1 MNNPDKTQ
9 RVALVTGASSGIG
22 KATALALVKEGYVV
36 YPVARRVEIMDDL
49 KQLGCIPIRM
59 DVTKEEDVIAVVEQ
73 IARDHGGVDI
83 LVNNAGLSVYGSVEE
98 TPVDKA
104 RYQFDV
110 NFFGLGRLTQLV
122 LPHMRKQRWGKI
134 VNVSSGE
141 GKVHAPLAAWYVS
154 SKFALE
160 GFSDC
165 LRAETAQF
173 GIDVVVVRP
182 GAIDTEITGGFI
194 EPLLETSGNGP
205 YADIARKAADWFRNM
220 SAERGTASP
229 PSVIADTI
237 LEAIKSSRPKT
248 RYAAGVGVRQA
259 IFFRRILSDRMFD
272 RFMMRMLG

>member
-1 MNNPDKTQ
+1 MNQTPK

-22 KATALALVKEGYVV
+22 KATAQALIKQGHIV
-36 YPVARRVEIMDDL
+36 YAVARRVEIMDDL
-49 KQLGCIPIRM
+49 KQLGCIPIKM
-59 DVTKEEDVIAVVEQ
+59 DVTKEDDVVAVVEQ
-73 IARDHGGVDI
+73 IKQDRGGVDI
-83 LVNNAGLSVYGSVEE
+83 LVNNAGLSIYGSVEE
-98 TPVDKA
+98 TDIDKA

-122 LPHMRKQRWGKI
+122 LPHMREQGWGRI

-165 LRAETAQF
+165 LRAETAPF
-173 GIDVVVVRP
+173 GIDVVIVRP

-205 YADIARKAADWFRNM
+205 YRATAQKMAAWFRNM

-229 PSVIADTI
+229 PGVLAQVIV
-237 LEAIKSSRPKT
+237 EAIKARRPKT

-272 RFMMRMLG
+272 RFILRFLG

>member
-1 MNNPDKTQ
+1 MNSTSK

-22 KATALALVKEGYVV
+22 KATAEALIKDGYIV
-36 YPVARRVEIMDDL
+36 YAVARRVEIMDDL
-49 KQLGCIPIRM
+49 KALGCIPMKM
-59 DVTKEEDVIAVVEQ
+59 DVTKEEDVVAVLKQIEQ
-73 IARDHGGVDI
+73 DHGGVDI

-98 TPVDKA
+98 TDIDTA

-122 LPHMRKQRWGKI
+122 LPHMRQQGWGKI

-194 EPLLETSGNGP
+194 DPLLQTSGNGP
-205 YADIARKAADWFRNM
+205 YGAIAQKMAAWFRNM

-229 PSVIADTI
+229 PNVIAETI
-237 LEAIKSSRPKT
+237 LTAINAARPKT
-248 RYAAGVGVRQA
+248 RYAAGVGVSQA
-259 IFFRRILSDRMFD
+259 IFFRRILSDRLFD

>member
-1 MNNPDKTQ
+1 MSGTKE

-22 KATALALVKEGYVV
+22 KATAEALAKAGYIV
-36 YPVARRVEIMDDL
+36 YPAARRVEIMEDL
-49 KQLGCIPIRM
+49 KSLGCIPIKM
-59 DVTKEEDVIAVVEQ
+59 DVTKEADVKAAVER
-73 IARDHGGVDI
+73 ITRDHGGVDI

-98 TPVDKA
+98 TDIEKA

-110 NFFGLGRLTQLV
+110 NFFGVGRLTQLI
-122 LPHMRKQRWGKI
+122 LPHMRRQRWGKI

-141 GKVHAPLAAWYVS
+141 GRVHAPLAAWYVS

-165 LRAETAQF
+165 LRAEMAQF
-173 GIDVVVVRP
+173 GIDVVVIRP

-194 EPLLETSGNGP
+194 EPLLKTSGHGP
-205 YADIARKAADWFRNM
+205 YAGTARKMADWFRNM
-220 SAERGTASP
+220 SAEKGTASP
-229 PSVIADTI
+229 PQVIAEKI
-237 LEAIKSSRPKT
+237 LEAIEASKPRT

-259 IFFRRILSDRMFD
+259 IFFRQILSDRMFD

>member
-1 MNNPDKTQ
+1 MNGIAK

-22 KATALALVKEGYVV
+22 KATAKTLAKEGYVV
-36 YPVARRVEIMDDL
+36 YPVARRVEIMEDL
-49 KQLGCIPIRM
+49 KALGCFPIKM
-59 DVTKEEDVIAVVEQ
+59 DVTKEEDLVAVVEQ
-73 IARDHGGVDI
+73 ITREHGGVDI

-98 TPVDKA
+98 TDIDKA

-122 LPHMRKQRWGKI
+122 VPHMREQGWGKI
-134 VNVSSGE
+134 INVSSGE

-194 EPLLETSGNGP
+194 DPLLEISGSGP
-205 YADIARKAADWFRNM
+205 YGAIAQKMADWFRNM
-220 SAERGTASP
+220 SADKGTASP
-229 PSVIADTI
+229 PSVIAEVI
-237 LEAIKSSRPKT
+237 VGAIKTPKPKT

-259 IFFRRILSDRMFD
+259 IFFRRILNDRMFD

>member
-1 MNNPDKTQ
+1 MNNKAT

-22 KATALALVKEGYVV
+22 KATAEALIKDGYVV
-36 YPVARRVEIMDDL
+36 YAVARRVGAMDDL
-49 KQLGCIPIRM
+49 KALGCIPIKM
-59 DVTKEEDVIAVVEQ
+59 DVTKEEDVVAVVQQ
-73 IARDHGGVDI
+73 IERDHGGVDI

-98 TPVDKA
+98 TDIEKA

-122 LPHMRKQRWGKI
+122 LPHMRQQGWGKI

-173 GIDVVVVRP
+173 GIDVVVIRP
-182 GAIDTEITGGFI
+182 GAIDTEIVGGFV
-194 EPLLETSGNGP
+194 EPLLETSGSGP
-205 YADIARKAADWFRNM
+205 YSAIAQKMAAWFRNM

-229 PSVIADTI
+229 PGVIADTV
-237 LEAIKSSRPKT
+237 LTAINAPRPRT

-259 IFFRRILSDRMFD
+259 IFFRRILSDRSMD

>member
-1 MNNPDKTQ
+1 MENKGKK
-9 RVALVTGASSGIG
+9 VALVTGASSGIG
-22 KATALALVKEGYVV
+22 KATAEALVEEGYIV

-49 KQLGCIPIRM
+49 KALGCIPIKM
-59 DVTKEEDVIAVVEQ
+59 DVTKAEDVVAVVEQ
-73 IARDHGGVDI
+73 IQRENGGVDI

-98 TPVDKA
+98 TDIDKA

-122 LPHMRKQRWGKI
+122 IPHMRKQGWGKI
-134 VNVSSGE
+134 INVSSGE
-141 GKVHAPLAAWYVS
+141 GAVHAPLAAWYVS

-165 LRAETAQF
+165 LRTETAQF

-194 EPLLETSGNGP
+194 EPLLETSGKGP
-205 YADIARKAADWFRNM
+205 YSGIAQKMADWFRNM
-220 SAERGTASP
+220 SAEKGTASP
-229 PSVIADTI
+229 PSVIAGVI
-237 LEAIKSSRPKT
+237 LDAIKASKPKT

-272 RFMMRMLG
+272 RFIVRMLG

>member
-1 MNNPDKTQ
+1 MNSSGK

-22 KATALALVKEGYVV
+22 KATAEALAKEGFVV

-49 KQLGCIPIRM
+49 GALGCIPIKM
-59 DVTKEEDVIAVVEQ
+59 DVTKEEDVVAVVEQ
-73 IARDHGGVDI
+73 ITRDHGGVDI

-98 TPVDKA
+98 TDIDKA

-122 LPHMRKQRWGKI
+122 LPHMRQQGWGKI
-134 VNVSSGE
+134 INVSSGE
-141 GKVHAPLAAWYVS
+141 GRVHAPLAAWYVS

-165 LRAETAQF
+165 LRAETAKF

-194 EPLLETSGNGP
+194 EPLLGTSGSGP
-205 YADIARKAADWFRNM
+205 YSTIARKMADWFRNM
-220 SAERGTASP
+220 SAEKGTASP
-229 PSVIADTI
+229 PSVIANVI
-237 LEAIKSSRPKT
+237 VGSIKASKPRT